1 MSTFCPTYC
10 DAQIYRKMVG
20 LLCLLLC
27 KSFFSQQRVLHIKPK
42 IPLIVYHTDQ
52 GDEDVDV
59 IELGHQGQMSGTREG
74 HWATSDLQPEK
85 LIRPVASV
93 STSVPHGSADPVHFP
108 NQIPARQCNWL
119 IHRIYQPPPTAPKN
133 NPPLVFN
140 YPSHIPWVKMSIVQ
154 LHIWALS
161 TKFIMWI
168 LHSCLFFSQ
177 FVCWIACKA
186 LYNGFLAEQQCVCG
200 GIQSIFLCIT

>member
-1 MSTFCPTYC
+1 
-10 DAQIYRKMVG
+10 MVG

-140 YPSHIPWVKMSIVQ
+140 YPSHTPWVKMSDCIYLGLFHQVYYVDFALMLVFTICVLNCLQSFVQ
-154 LHIWALS
+154 RFSCRTTVCLRWHSIYFPLYHITNTLPRNVENFSLHLW
-161 TKFIMWI
+161 
-168 LHSCLFFSQ
+168 
-177 FVCWIACKA
+177 
-186 LYNGFLAEQQCVCG
+186 
-200 GIQSIFLCIT
+200 